1 MTLERLAIYVKLM
14 RLDRPIGIF
23 LLLWPTLWAL
33 WIASEGQ
40 PNAKVLLIFIAGV
53 AIMRSAGC
61 VINDFA
67 DRDFD
72 PHVKR
77 TCHRPFAAGEVRPR
91 EAILLFIGLCLLAF
105 GLVLLL
111 DPLTVMLSL
120 AAVFLAASYPFMK
133 RYTRWPQ
140 VYLGAAFSWGVPM
153 AFAAQI
159 GSVPMVAWLLFV
171 AAVIWTTV
179 YDTFYAMVDREDD
192 LLIGVKST
200 AILFGNKDRL
210 ITAALQGVLLL
221 LLLWVGYREG
231 LGFYYYLGVLIA
243 AGFAGYQQYLIR
255 NREPVQCFRA
265 FLNNNAFGAI
275 IFGGIALHYLAM

>member
-1 MTLERLAIYVKLM
+1 ILKQLSIYAKLM

-40 PNAKVLLIFIAGV
+40 PNAKVLLVFIAGV

-77 TCHRPFAAGEVRPR
+77 TRNRPFAAGEVRPR
-91 EAILLFIGLCLLAF
+91 EAILLVMGLCLLAF

-111 DPLTVMLSL
+111 DPLTVKLSL

-159 GSVPMVAWLLFV
+159 GSV
-171 AAVIWTTV
+171 
-179 YDTFYAMVDREDD
+179 
-192 LLIGVKST
+192 
-200 AILFGNKDRL
+200 
-210 ITAALQGVLLL
+210 
-221 LLLWVGYREG
+221 
-231 LGFYYYLGVLIA
+231 
-243 AGFAGYQQYLIR
+243 
-255 NREPVQCFRA
+255 
-265 FLNNNAFGAI
+265 
-275 IFGGIALHYLAM
+275 